1 MWLGCAL
8 SGLHKAGASY
18 SGACVQCTF
27 LSRWGEHDLEFW
39 GWYGPA
45 ACMHMCV
52 CPLFGDTHTYRM
64 QCPLRYVCLHAS
76 ITSSSLAQL
85 EVWVLMPQCTAAG
98 NCLRLYTVVARLKF
112 SSLRHGVELW
122 LRVLGCWG
130 WCHGLRV
137 CNGC

>member
-1 MWLGCAL
+1 MERVYNAPFCHAGESTIWSSGVGMAL
-8 SGLHKAGASY
+8 PH
-18 SGACVQCTF
+18 ACICVFAHC
-27 LSRWGEHDLEFW
+27 LE
-39 GWYGPA
+39 
-45 ACMHMCV
+45 
-52 CPLFGDTHTYRM
+52 THTPTT
-64 QCPLRYVCLHAS
+64 CNAPLRYVCLHAS

-122 LRVLGCWG
+122 FRVLGCWG